1 MGGIY
6 LRRSKWAAGLGL
18 AVCLVLSLAGCGSK
32 TQQSSEPIEGLD
44 QLGDIQVIAREK
56 GSGTRGAFA
65 QLVGFEGNAGKETQ
79 SDQTT
84 SDAQIAE
91 NAEEIIQEVEA
102 NTAAIGY
109 VSRGSMTDAAGIK
122 ALTVNGRCLSTNQF
136 PCRNYDCGNRFHR
149 WSDAGYV
156 RSM

>member
-1 MGGIY
+1 MKNEWKKKVVI
-6 LRRSKWAAGLGL
+6 AGVSM
-18 AVCLVLSLAGCGSK
+18 AVCFTFAGCE
-32 TQQSSEPIEGLD
+32 TQTTSDRGNYSGEIHAY
-44 QLGDIQVIAREK
+44 AREE

-65 QLVGFEGNAGKETQ
+65 QLVGFDGNAGKETQ

-136 PCRNYDCGNRFHR
+136 PCRNYDCGNRLHR

>member
-1 MGGIY
+1 M
-6 LRRSKWAAGLGL
+6 RRSKWAAGLGL

-44 QLGDIQVIAREK
+44 QLGDIQVIAREE

-102 NTAAIGY
+102 NESACCCLA
-109 VSRGSMTDAAGIK
+109 
-122 ALTVNGRCLSTNQF
+122 NGGT
-136 PCRNYDCGNRFHR
+136 G
-149 WSDAGYV
+149 SDAV
-156 RSM
+156 Q